1 MRNRIV
7 SLSSMVLVLAS
18 IVAFLACAWGIM
30 SGTIG
35 QGDGVMALAA
45 WLVTGV
51 VFAYRYNDPK
61 WLDPI
66 SIVKSR

>member
-1 MRNRIV
+1 MPNRVV
-7 SLSSMVLVLAS
+7 SIASLLLVVASVLS
-18 IVAFLACAWGIM
+18 FLACAWGIM

-35 QGDGVMALAA
+35 EGDGVMALAG

-51 VFAYRYNDPK
+51 VFSYRFADPK